1 MRREPLQARSP
12 RLTPEER
19 KRARGKRSLFLTGEA
34 SRASHWTRKLERAR
48 ILRGIHDTYGIHQRF
63 MRNTCRIR
71 ISGASGG
78 MYRCHHR
85 RSAFRRPLKRV
96 RVAASHMRATV
107 RRGGSHAKGVT
118 SHRCTTLCNAPRG
131 WPQRLRRFERWPRCR
146 SDFLSS
152 SAMGRFADTQEGLGV
167 FDKVYTSARGRG
179 RRGRK
184 HAPSAPP
191 GANPRPRRKPGNAV
205 PERRHPASSR

>member
-1 MRREPLQARSP
+1 MRYMYLKCIEREMYLICRRHARYIFWE
-12 RLTPEER
+12 TCIE
-19 KRARGKRSLFLTGEA
+19 AITIHTGYIRDSCEIHA
-34 SRASHWTRKLERAR
+34 GYVSRVRQGEC
-48 ILRGIHDTYGIHQRF
+48 IDVIIGV
-63 MRNTCRIR
+63 
-71 ISGASGG
+71 
-78 MYRCHHR
+78 
-85 RSAFRRPLKRV
+85 RRPLKRV